1 MGYDDFGS
9 LRSFTMTEREQIEQ
23 QIRELLASETH
34 AIPLSNKLFSPNG
47 LFNRLATTEEERRA
61 VAQSALFKDALRRLS
76 ELQKKESAE
85 FASAVQQAEAV
96 VPGEGYLFKLERA
109 ESA

>member
-1 MGYDDFGS
+1 
-9 LRSFTMTEREQIEQ
+9 MTAREQIEQ
-23 QIRELLASETH
+23 QIREVLAAETH
-34 AIPLSNKLFSPNG
+34 AIPLSHKLFSPSG

-61 VAQSALFKDALRRLS
+61 VAQSALFKEAMRRLT

-85 FASAVQQAEAV
+85 FASAVERAEAV
-96 VPGEGYLFKLERA
+96 VPGEGYRFKLERS